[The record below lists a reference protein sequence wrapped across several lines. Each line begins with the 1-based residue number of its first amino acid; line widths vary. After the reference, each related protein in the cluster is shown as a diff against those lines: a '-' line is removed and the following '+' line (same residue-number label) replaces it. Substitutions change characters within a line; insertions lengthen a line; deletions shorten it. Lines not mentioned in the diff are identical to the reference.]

1 MRPKVVSILVFTA
14 YVEPIGGGVFI
25 FLLVA
30 LAAAL
35 PYVVWQYRRRGR
47 VSPRRVLAESLFG
60 LYLVCAWALVLM
72 PFPQSD
78 AAACARGTGV
88 NTEPFVWVGE
98 TAQVWEAN
106 GGGWRGLL
114 GAAPLVIRVFNVALT
129 IPLGVFARRWF
140 RWSLPWTV
148 AAGLALSL
156 AFELTQVTGN
166 WWLYECPYRS
176 FDVDDLIAN
185 TAGAGIGWLLA
196 PAMFFVP
203 HRSEADDARA
213 HDPVASVPRRA
224 VALVVDVIGWLG
236 TTVVL
241 YLAAVVVLGLL
252 GWPTEAPRVALGA
265 VVAGWLLGQVVLPWL
280 ASGSTL
286 GTAAV
291 GLRIQ
296 RLDGSRPGPVRL
308 LGRFVVTFGVFAVGT
323 VLFALPEVVA
333 PALWA
338 LLAGVAWWL
347 LLAVLAAPR
356 ADNATLGDLATGT
369 RVVTGNP
376 PDAPL
381 PGRSER
387 EASAIPA

>member
-1 MRPKVVSILVFTA
+1 MFTA
-14 YVEPIGGGVFI
+14 YVEPIGGGAFV

-30 LAAAL
+30 LVAAL
-35 PYVVWQYRRRGR
+35 PYVVWQYRRRGQ
-47 VSPRRVLAESLFG
+47 VSARRVIAESLFG

-72 PFPQSD
+72 PFPESD
-78 AAACARGTGV
+78 EAACARGTGI
-88 NTEPFVWVGE
+88 NMQPFVWVGE

-114 GAAPLVIRVFNVALT
+114 GAAPLVIRVFNVVLT
-129 IPLGVFARRWF
+129 IPLGVFLRRWF
-140 RWSLPWTV
+140 GWSMPWTL

-166 WWLYECPYRS
+166 WWIYECPYRS

-203 HRSEADDARA
+203 QRTAADDARA
-213 HDPVASVPRRA
+213 LDPVASVPRRA
-224 VALVVDVIGWLG
+224 AALVVDVIGWLV
-236 TTVVL
+236 TTIVL
-241 YLAAVVVLGLL
+241 YLAVVVIAGLMGWRLDVPQVVLG
-252 GWPTEAPRVALGA
+252 AVA
-265 VVAGWLLGQVVLPWL
+265 AGWLLGQVVLPWL

-296 RLDGSRPGPVRL
+296 RPDGSRPGLLRL
-308 LGRFVVTFGVFAVGT
+308 LGRFVVTFGVFATGT
-323 VLFALPEVVA
+323 VLFALPDVVA

-338 LLAGVAWWL
+338 LLAGILWWV
-347 LLAVLAAPR
+347 LLAALAAPR
-356 ADNATLGDLATGT
+356 HDNATLADLATGT
-369 RVVTGNP
+369 RVVAGNP

-381 PGRSER
+381 PGDERSTG
-387 EASAIPA
+387 